1 MRKLTKELTLKTPN
15 NNARLPRLPNIK
27 EQQDIQFAPGFAL
40 LALGGDAVLSYGVA
54 DCHSAIARLPDF
66 LDSLP
71 AMLEHAPKPAAQV
84 PQTNVTRVA
93 SAGTRARL
101 NVAPTDALGV
111 EMMTHVAER

>member
-1 MRKLTKELTLKTPN
+1 MRKLTKELTLKSPN

-71 AMLEHAPKPAAQV
+71 AMLQHAPKV

-101 NVAPTDALGV
+101 NVAPTDIVGV